1 MRQLNDVALE
11 YGPDMSGWRKAMLF
25 TPCTGICT
33 IVAFKSQF
41 EDLKSEVQK
50 ACAAIN
56 AAYAAAGKANVN
68 LRYSEVVSAIYGH
81 GHGRMSTERTA
92 QVDVE
97 VSW

>member
-11 YGPDMSGWRKAMLF
+11 YDVSGAGKAMLF
-25 TPCTGICT
+25 IPCTSICT
-33 IVAFKSQF
+33 MVVFKGQL
-41 EDLKSEVQK
+41 EELKSEVQK

-68 LRYSEVVSAIYGH
+68 LRYSEMVSGTYSH
-81 GHGRMSTERTA
+81 GHGRTSTETTA